1 MGPVRVSGRGVGCS
15 GGRGAR
21 ARTHRVAARGE
32 RATRQ
37 ARRNSGVLQKSPKK
51 RLTPPSSLDPSQ
63 LGTLSPAVV
72 NQRAAGVSP
81 AGTVGDIDL
90 SKLSYRGRSGHGGG
104 ALAPCMYVRIC
115 LVY

>member
-1 MGPVRVSGRGVGCS
+1 M
-15 GGRGAR
+15 
-21 ARTHRVAARGE
+21 
-32 RATRQ
+32 
-37 ARRNSGVLQKSPKK
+37 
-51 RLTPPSSLDPSQ
+51 DPSQ

-104 ALAPCMYVRIC
+104 ALAPCMYVRSEDVLGMLKPMLGAIV
-115 LVY
+115 LHHNRSHRS